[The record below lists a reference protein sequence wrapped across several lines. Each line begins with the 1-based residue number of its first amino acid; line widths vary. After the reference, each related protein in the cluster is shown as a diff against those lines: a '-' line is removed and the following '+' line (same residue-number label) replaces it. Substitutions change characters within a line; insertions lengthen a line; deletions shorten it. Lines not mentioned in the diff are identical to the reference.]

1 MYEKGRLAPAF
12 FAAFFDVAAHEP
24 ALFIFP
30 SG

>member
-1 MYEKGRLAPAF
+1 MKKAGSRRPF